1 MVFDDMAS
9 FDEKE
14 NGCYVMDAGE
24 YVFSLRTDSHTVKDD
39 LEFTYEQDDTIIY
52 NDENDGKR
60 STDQVAAVT
69 QEEFQDAATL
79 ETNMTYLTRADFEG
93 TFPKVERR
101 LNRQKFRKR

>member
-1 MVFDDMAS
+1 MCS
-9 FDEKE
+9 P
-14 NGCYVMDAGE
+14 
-24 YVFSLRTDSHTVKDD
+24 LRADSHTVKDD

-52 NDENDGKR
+52 NDETDGKR

-101 LNRQKFRKR
+101 LNPTKIPEAVKERLDANGPGSTVMEKKY